1 MSISGGLRGSV
12 KFRKFL
18 DSLPVY
24 YILKMNEQGW
34 NLREMS
40 KIVKEDIMM

>member
-18 DSLPVY
+18 DTLPEY
-24 YILKMNEQGW
+24 YILKMNEQGC
-34 NLREMS
+34 NLKEIN
-40 KIVKEDIMM
+40 KIIKEGVMI